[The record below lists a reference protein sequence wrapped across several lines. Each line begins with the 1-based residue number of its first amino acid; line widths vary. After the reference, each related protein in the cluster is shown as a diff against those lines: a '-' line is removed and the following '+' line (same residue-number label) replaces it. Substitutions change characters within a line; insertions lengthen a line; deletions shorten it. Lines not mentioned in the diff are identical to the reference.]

1 MTEAV
6 TASTVE
12 TKSRLK
18 TSRFQD
24 PLLITVPTIG
34 PIAIFV

>member
-1 MTEAV
+1 MNEAV
-6 TASTVE
+6 ATQTVE

-18 TSRFQD
+18 PSRFQD

-34 PIAIFV
+34 PISIFV

>member
-6 TASTVE
+6 TAPTVE
-12 TKSRLK
+12 TKSRLRP
-18 TSRFQD
+18 SRFQD

-34 PIAIFV
+34 PISIFV